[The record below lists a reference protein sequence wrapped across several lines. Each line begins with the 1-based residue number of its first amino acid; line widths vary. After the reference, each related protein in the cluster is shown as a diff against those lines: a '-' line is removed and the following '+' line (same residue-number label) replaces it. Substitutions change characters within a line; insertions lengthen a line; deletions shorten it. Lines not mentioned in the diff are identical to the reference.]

1 MVIEPTAPEP
11 TIDTTFAV
19 FPVAT
24 PVIASPAANLN
35 LIVFAL
41 RRSGYSGLTFRISAC
56 EFAVEFASII
66 TALAT
71 PFRMT
76 VVAGKADAA
85 GLPPF
90 AY

>member
-1 MVIEPTAPEP
+1 M
-11 TIDTTFAV
+11 

-35 LIVFAL
+35 LIVFAV
-41 RRSGYSGLTFRISAC
+41 RRSAYSGRTFRIRAC

-71 PFRMT
+71 PVRIT
-76 VVAGKADAA
+76 VVAGKSVA
-85 GLPPF
+85 GGFPPF